1 MSDKLK
7 NTWKQFKAG
16 FKEENLIS
24 KFTNNVG
31 SGMNESAKK
40 SISGHYIDISKKG
53 IKIKKTK

>member
-7 NTWKQFKAG
+7 NVWKQLKSG
-16 FKEENLIS
+16 FKDENLIS

-40 SISGHYIDISKKG
+40 SLSGYYIDISKKG